1 MESFEKLCEN
11 EVTKYLL
18 FVDINREELQEN
30 IEKIKYIHFFSFLNT
45 R

>member
-18 FVDINREELQEN
+18 FVDINTNYRKISRKLN
-30 IEKIKYIHFFSFLNT
+30 IYIFFPF
-45 R
+45 

>member
-18 FVDINREELQEN
+18 FVDINTKNYRKISRKLN
-30 IEKIKYIHFFSFLNT
+30 IYIFFPF
-45 R
+45 